1 MIPNYWSATWT
12 AKAPAL
18 GNCVWKLLQFA
29 AAAGAVA
36 FSLGIVWP
44 TCAQTPPTT
53 SAPLPS
59 FEVASI
65 KPNRSGDLNR
75 RIMFQFLPGRLNA
88 TGITVKLLI
97 SMAYDVKEFQV
108 SGGPGWID
116 SQRFDIDAKEE
127 DSQAEEEHKLP
138 PEKIREHN
146 QLMMQSLLADRF
158 KLKVS
163 HQTKELPVYALV
175 VAKNGPKLKE
185 AKPGDTYPNG
195 IKGPD
200 GVAHGGLFMMRAGG
214 GEMTGL
220 GIPLANLVMMLSQQL
235 GRNVLDQTG
244 LKGNY
249 DIHLKWTPD
258 EPQTAMFSGPAGAKP
273 PGDNPAPPDS
283 SGPSIFTAL
292 QEQLGL
298 KLDSTKGPVE
308 ILVVDHIEQPSE
320 N

>member
-1 MIPNYWSATWT
+1 LLLFATV
-12 AKAPAL
+12 AGMAVF
-18 GNCVWKLLQFA
+18 GLLNPQP
-29 AAAGAVA
+29 
-36 FSLGIVWP
+36 I
-44 TCAQTPPTT
+44 CAQTPPTT
-53 SAPLPS
+53 GAPLPS

-75 RIMFQFLPGRLNA
+75 RIMFLPGRLSA
-88 TGITVKLLI
+88 TGITVKFFI
-97 SMAYDVKEFQV
+97 SMAYGVKEFQV
-108 SGGPGWID
+108 SGGSSWID
-116 SQRFDIDAKEE
+116 SQRYDIDAKEE

-146 QLMMQSLLADRF
+146 HLMMQSLLADRF

-175 VAKNGPKLKE
+175 VAKNGPKLPE

-200 GVAHGGLFMMRAGG
+200 GVAHGGMMRMGAGQL
-214 GEMTGL
+214 TGQGL
-220 GIPLANLVMMLSQQL
+220 PMASLVMMLAQQL
-235 GRNVLDQTG
+235 GRTVLDQTG

-249 DIHLKWTPD
+249 DINLQWTPD
-258 EPQTAMFSGPAGAKP
+258 ESQAAMFKGPEGGKP
-273 PGDNPAPPDS
+273 AMDNPSPPEP
-283 SGPSIFTAL
+283 SGPSIFTAI

-308 ILVVDHIEQPSE
+308 IIVVDHVEQPSE